1 MKKTRILSLAC
12 LGAVAGIIV
21 PVASSG
27 CGGKTTLWGEGGPGG
42 TSTTTSRPTGT
53 TTSSPPSTGRPPRP
67 PEDPPEDP
75 PGTCPTTTP
84 IDYSSLPYAPPAI
97 SPGACTRA
105 QADDFIAFIQK
116 ENDPRDWKASIGT
129 PACRSCVFGLS
140 TATTWAPIL
149 EDNAGNPLAL
159 NVGGCIAIR
168 SGLPACGKAYQQW
181 YDCRFEACIDCGD
194 DRDYSRCLAT
204 ANKTACAKAFDN
216 VPLSCGGIEGA
227 AAAETACS
235 SSDTLS
241 GLHGAIIA
249 QCADTPDGG

>member
-12 LGAVAGIIV
+12 LGAVAGIVV

-75 PGTCPTTTP
+75 GRCPTTTP
-84 IDYSSLPYAPPAI
+84 IDYSNLPYSPPAV

-105 QADDFIAFIQK
+105 QADDFIAFIEQ
-116 ENDPRDWKASIGT
+116 ESDPREWKASIST

-140 TATTWAPIL
+140 TGATWAPIL
-149 EDNAGNPLAL
+149 EDSAGNPLAL

-181 YDCRFEACIDCGD
+181 YDCRFEACIDCAD
-194 DRDYSRCLAT
+194 DREYSRCLAT

-227 AAAETACS
+227 SAAETACN
-235 SSDTLS
+235 SSDSLS

-249 QCADTPDGG
+249 QCVDTPDGG